1 LVRVDKDWSPR
12 CDLRYQGRYVVSKH
26 NMRAQFYENVFRTSF
41 RVSLVLDHF
50 LLQMLGTHSDCT
62 RGPMECSVVGYE
74 EALTSQAA
82 A

>member
-1 LVRVDKDWSPR
+1 
-12 CDLRYQGRYVVSKH
+12 
-26 NMRAQFYENVFRTSF
+26 MRAQFYENVFRTSF